1 MMRRGSEG
9 VSRAA
14 RLVDD
19 DDGLLELSVERALKD
34 LAQKVLVDLGLQ
46 AVDDLRVVVG
56 EVGAAL
62 DVEAVVEGLVLLV
75 IALEQALVV
84 LEHMH
89 LETVQL

>member
-1 MMRRGSEG
+1 M
-9 VSRAA
+9 SRAA

-19 DDGLLELSVERALKD
+19 DDGLLELGVERALKD

-62 DVEAVVEGLVLLV
+62 DVEAVVEGLVLPV
-75 IALEQALVV
+75 IALEQALIV
-84 LEHMH
+84 LEHVH